1 MIRSIILMLLL
12 LSSLSAHENSL
23 INESSPYLK
32 RHAHNPVNWYAW
44 NPETLALAKK
54 EKRPIFLSI
63 GYSTC
68 HWCHVMEEE
77 SFEHEEVAKVLNQ
90 YFISIKVDREEFPN
104 IDKKYQNL
112 FRSLNGKRG
121 GWPLSVFLT
130 PELKPYFMTTYMP
143 RSGYGKVEGIVDLAD
158 RLGKLYADKA
168 KLKPE
173 LQKFAKA
180 QDDINKPPKPSA
192 QTLELKSLLTQT
204 LNHIEKEYD
213 AENGGFSTARTKFPE
228 ASKIELLL
236 DIYKINGNKKALNMA
251 KETLLKMSKRGIY
264 DQIDGGFFRYA
275 NSSWTV
281 PHFQKLLYVNAQLPL
296 AYLEMYRI
304 SNDTYFFDIA
314 KATIDEMEK
323 NYTQDDL
330 YISASDS
337 VGEEGEEGV
346 YFAYLYDEVEEGLK
360 KEGLE
365 EALIKEIL
373 DYLTI
378 EELGNVDGE
387 LSHINIASTTAP
399 KKIELA
405 KTYLKKVRKKRAFP
419 FKDKKVITAWNAMM
433 IKTLYSMGKY
443 DSSYLPI
450 ANKRL
455 VALLDLMREKKT
467 LYHQTLPPQKPK
479 QKAQLEDYAYLVDT
493 LLTAYQLT
501 LNKDHLG
508 LASQLASEAKKLFLD
523 KGIWYM
529 STELPKVRA
538 DFDDKYYSSA
548 LSVLLNGF
556 LTLGNLHDDL
566 ELSQESQRM
575 VQTYANI
582 IHTRPQESSSLV
594 ILALRLN
601 TGVVTLKAKKSAL
614 KEHQKEFWEID
625 YPFLLRK
632 SHQYDEYIACK
643 LGLCLVS
650 SKDFNQIRTSIHK
663 MKKELIQ
670 KPKKKKW
677 GSMAL

>member
-1 MIRSIILMLLL
+1 MLMLLL
-12 LSSLSAHENSL
+12 LSSLSAHENAL
-23 INESSPYLK
+23 IHEGSPYLQ

-44 NPETLALAKK
+44 NDKTLALAKK
-54 EKRPIFLSI
+54 ENKPIFLSI

-130 PELKPYFMTTYMP
+130 PELKPFFITTYMP
-143 RSGYGKVEGIVDLAD
+143 RSGYGKVEGIVDLAE
-158 RLGKLYADKA
+158 RLGKLYADKS
-168 KLKPE
+168 KLKLE

-180 QDDINKPPKPSA
+180 QENINKPPKPSA
-192 QTLELKSLLTQT
+192 QTLELKSLLSET
-204 LNHIEKEYD
+204 LTHIEKEYD

-236 DIYKINGNKKALNMA
+236 NIYKINGDQKALSMA
-251 KETLLKMSKRGIY
+251 KETLIKMSKRGIY
-264 DQIDGGFFRYA
+264 DQVDGGFFRYA
-275 NSSWTV
+275 NGSWTV

-304 SNDTYFFDIA
+304 SKDTYFFDIA
-314 KATIDEMEK
+314 KATIDEMER
-323 NYTQDDL
+323 NYTQDEF

-337 VGEEGEEGV
+337 VGVEGEEGV
-346 YFAYLYDEVEEGLK
+346 YFAYLYDEVKEGLK
-360 KEGLE
+360 KEGLK
-365 EALIKEIL
+365 EALIEEIL
-373 DYLTI
+373 AYLTI
-378 EELGNVDGE
+378 EEFGNIDGE
-387 LSHINIASTTAP
+387 LSHINIASIKAP
-399 KKIELA
+399 EKIDLA
-405 KTYLKKVRKKRAFP
+405 MSYLQKVRKKRSFP
-419 FKDKKVITAWNAMM
+419 FRDKKVITSWSAMM
-433 IKTLYSMGKY
+433 IKTLYVMGRY
-443 DSSYLPI
+443 DTHYLAI

-455 VALLDLMREKKT
+455 DALLGLMQDEEG
-467 LYHQTLPPQKPK
+467 LYHQTLPPKKPM

-493 LLTAYQLT
+493 LLTAYQVT
-501 LNKDHLG
+501 LDKEHLS
-508 LASQLASEAKKLFLD
+508 LASQLAFEAKNLFLD
-523 KGIWYM
+523 KEVWYM
-529 STELPKVRA
+529 SREEPKVRA

-548 LSVLLNGF
+548 LAILLNGF

-566 ELSQESQRM
+566 PLSQESQRM
-575 VQTYANI
+575 VNLYANL
-582 IHTRPQESSSLV
+582 IHTHPQESSSLV

-614 KEHQKEFWEID
+614 EANQQAFWEID

-650 SKDFNQIRTSIHK
+650 SKEFNQIRDAISK
-663 MKKELIQ
+663 MKKELIE

-677 GSMAL
+677 GKLSL